1 MIANDS
7 KYKLVAGIFG
17 NDLAA
22 TTFLADRLD
31 VGQVFVNNW
40 FVPTVEAPF
49 GRFKK
54 SGLGREKGPAAI
66 ESYYQW

>member
-1 MIANDS
+1 GF
-7 KYKLVAGIFG
+7 LVC
-17 NDLAA
+17 
-22 TTFLADRLD
+22 ADRLG

-49 GRFKK
+49 VGFKK

-66 ESYYQW
+66 ESYYQWKNVAITRANHIGS